1 MAHQEHEGPRASRAP
16 LASQAPPIPQA
27 SHEPQAPHGP
37 TAARTPHT
45 ARPLDPRAVAS
56 SIAVLADDL
65 TSAGDGA
72 APFRR
77 GGHRARVLL
86 SAPVTVTGAGAE
98 GVSGVVAVD
107 LGSRLLGL
115 GEAVAET
122 RRAAQAYAGADLLIK
137 TVDST
142 LRGHVAAEIRAA
154 HAGSRRRAVVIAP
167 AFPAEGR
174 TTVRGIQHVHG
185 VPVHE
190 SAFGRDPAH
199 PVTSSDLT
207 HLLPEAVVLEPDQ
220 LDRLPELVD
229 SGGLFVCS
237 ATRDGDLDRVVSAV
251 PEVGGVLW
259 VGSPGLAAAL
269 ARRHTRTAAATAP
282 ATALS
287 AARRPLV
294 VVGSAN
300 PATRRQL
307 DRLRGRPDVAA
318 VAAGDPLAAV
328 EALRRTAAAV
338 RVVHTPDARREASAP
353 GSLTRDL
360 ALAAGRLV
368 ADGLVDGLVLT
379 GGETAVTVLRGLG
392 ATGIDLYDEPEPGI
406 ARGTLL
412 GTPGIPVLI
421 KAGGFGDE
429 GTLDRLCR
437 LLTEGDERSTRA

>member
-1 MAHQEHEGPRASRAP
+1 MRMAHQAHE
-16 LASQAPPIPQA
+16 A
-27 SHEPQAPHGP
+27 SH
-37 TAARTPHT
+37 
-45 ARPLDPRAVAS
+45 S

-86 SAPVTVTGAGAE
+86 STPVTGAEAVG
-98 GVSGVVAVD
+98 GVVAVD
-107 LGSRLLGL
+107 LGSRLLGQA
-115 GEAVAET
+115 EAVVET

-174 TTVRGIQHVHG
+174 TTVRGVQHVHG

-207 HLLPEAVVLEPDQ
+207 RLLPEAALLEPDQ

-229 SGGLFVCS
+229 RGRLLVCS
-237 ATRDGDLDRVVSAV
+237 ATTDGDLDRVVCAV
-251 PEVGGVLW
+251 PEVGDVLW

-269 ARRHTRTAAATAP
+269 ARHHTRTAAATAV
-282 ATALS
+282 ALP

-318 VAAGDPLAAV
+318 VATGDPLAAV

-338 RVVHTPDARREASAP
+338 RVVHTPDARGEATAP

-360 ALAAGRLV
+360 ALVAGRLV

-412 GTPGIPVLI
+412 GTPSIPVLI